1 MMFGKRF
8 FAGFATV
15 LLLSSSCFASEIKT
29 IYIDIVGAGTFE
41 VIYHRALSNATGV
54 VIGGLVGAGIQ
65 SGIEAG
71 LDTGKAQQLS
81 PLIAGD
87 TWKTRFL
94 DTLNDKLQ
102 AEGYQ
107 AVWVNSSKEIGDGVV
122 LKIYPAQYGFR
133 LVDTTT
139 NMVSAF
145 VAFKASFW
153 KGKPKSNQKSQ
164 KEEYYITDKNQHT
177 FDDLLVEGSPANSEL
192 ESTLEKAARRLANKI
207 IYRMRE

>member
-1 MMFGKRF
+1 MFGKRF

-153 KGKPKSNQKSQ
+153 KGKPKNNQKSQ